1 MITLENVSKSYAKGQ
16 PALND
21 VSLHIDKGEFVFIVG
36 NSGSGKS
43 TLIKLLLKELE
54 PTSGTIIVNDQNLG
68 KMKRRKVPKYRRGV
82 GVVFQDFRLL
92 KDRNVYENVAFAQRV
107 IERPNRVIKKR
118 VPEILTLVGLAEK
131 YKSFPRELSGGE
143 QQRVALA
150 RALVNRPNILL
161 ADEPTGNLDPKNS
174 LEIMKLLEEINE
186 RGTTVL
192 VVTHNREIVNSFRK
206 RVITMRKG
214 VIVSDE
220 EEGGYL
226 EDSTIGYSAKQ
237 GIKNI
242 WRNIMFSA
250 ASIATMTACIFLF
263 GLFFSLLINFRYI
276 VKNAEEGVAVTVLFD
291 DGVDQATIN
300 SIGEQIKAYK
310 GVTKVEYVSAEEAW
324 DEWSK
329 QYFGD
334 TELASEMAEGFKN
347 DNPLANSSSYS
358 VYVDKIEHQD
368 ALVKYIEGLDG
379 VREVNQLKGATQ
391 TLSSFNTLLTYISV
405 AIILIL
411 LCVAVFL
418 ISNTVAIGISIRK
431 EEIGIMKLIGATNF
445 FVRAPFLIEGMI
457 IGLIGAIIPLV
468 LLFVMYK
475 KVIEY
480 VLTKFSMLSSVV
492 QFMSV
497 TQVFEVLTP
506 VALILGMG
514 IGLFGS
520 VITIRKHLRV

>member
-1 MITLENVSKSYAKGQ
+1 
-16 PALND
+16 
-21 VSLHIDKGEFVFIVG
+21 
-36 NSGSGKS
+36 
-43 TLIKLLLKELE
+43 
-54 PTSGTIIVNDQNLG
+54 
-68 KMKRRKVPKYRRGV
+68 
-82 GVVFQDFRLL
+82 
-92 KDRNVYENVAFAQRV
+92 
-107 IERPNRVIKKR
+107 
-118 VPEILTLVGLAEK
+118 
-131 YKSFPRELSGGE
+131 
-143 QQRVALA
+143 
-150 RALVNRPNILL
+150 
-161 ADEPTGNLDPKNS
+161 
-174 LEIMKLLEEINE
+174 
-186 RGTTVL
+186 
-192 VVTHNREIVNSFRK
+192 
-206 RVITMRKG
+206 
-214 VIVSDE
+214 
-220 EEGGYL
+220 
-226 EDSTIGYSAKQ
+226 
-237 GIKNI
+237 
-242 WRNIMFSA
+242 MFSA

-329 QYFGD
+329 QFFGD
-334 TELASEMAEGFKN
+334 TELESEMAEGFKN

>member
-1 MITLENVSKSYAKGQ
+1 
-16 PALND
+16 
-21 VSLHIDKGEFVFIVG
+21 
-36 NSGSGKS
+36 
-43 TLIKLLLKELE
+43 
-54 PTSGTIIVNDQNLG
+54 
-68 KMKRRKVPKYRRGV
+68 
-82 GVVFQDFRLL
+82 
-92 KDRNVYENVAFAQRV
+92 
-107 IERPNRVIKKR
+107 
-118 VPEILTLVGLAEK
+118 
-131 YKSFPRELSGGE
+131 
-143 QQRVALA
+143 
-150 RALVNRPNILL
+150 
-161 ADEPTGNLDPKNS
+161 
-174 LEIMKLLEEINE
+174 
-186 RGTTVL
+186 
-192 VVTHNREIVNSFRK
+192 
-206 RVITMRKG
+206 
-214 VIVSDE
+214 
-220 EEGGYL
+220 
-226 EDSTIGYSAKQ
+226 
-237 GIKNI
+237 
-242 WRNIMFSA
+242 MFSA

-329 QYFGD
+329 QYFVD
-334 TELASEMAEGFKN
+334 TELESEMAEGFKN

>member
-1 MITLENVSKSYAKGQ
+1 
-16 PALND
+16 
-21 VSLHIDKGEFVFIVG
+21 
-36 NSGSGKS
+36 
-43 TLIKLLLKELE
+43 
-54 PTSGTIIVNDQNLG
+54 
-68 KMKRRKVPKYRRGV
+68 
-82 GVVFQDFRLL
+82 
-92 KDRNVYENVAFAQRV
+92 
-107 IERPNRVIKKR
+107 
-118 VPEILTLVGLAEK
+118 
-131 YKSFPRELSGGE
+131 
-143 QQRVALA
+143 
-150 RALVNRPNILL
+150 
-161 ADEPTGNLDPKNS
+161 
-174 LEIMKLLEEINE
+174 
-186 RGTTVL
+186 
-192 VVTHNREIVNSFRK
+192 
-206 RVITMRKG
+206 
-214 VIVSDE
+214 
-220 EEGGYL
+220 
-226 EDSTIGYSAKQ
+226 
-237 GIKNI
+237 
-242 WRNIMFSA
+242 MFSA

-334 TELASEMAEGFKN
+334 TELESEMAEGFKN

-480 VLTKFSMLSSVV
+480 VLTKFSMLNSVV

>member
-16 PALND
+16 PTLND

-150 RALVNRPNILL
+150 RALVNRPSILL

-226 EDSTIGYSAKQ
+226 ED
-237 GIKNI
+237 
-242 WRNIMFSA
+242 
-250 ASIATMTACIFLF
+250 
-263 GLFFSLLINFRYI
+263 
-276 VKNAEEGVAVTVLFD
+276 
-291 DGVDQATIN
+291 
-300 SIGEQIKAYK
+300 
-310 GVTKVEYVSAEEAW
+310 
-324 DEWSK
+324 
-329 QYFGD
+329 
-334 TELASEMAEGFKN
+334 
-347 DNPLANSSSYS
+347 
-358 VYVDKIEHQD
+358 
-368 ALVKYIEGLDG
+368 
-379 VREVNQLKGATQ
+379 
-391 TLSSFNTLLTYISV
+391 
-405 AIILIL
+405 
-411 LCVAVFL
+411 
-418 ISNTVAIGISIRK
+418 
-431 EEIGIMKLIGATNF
+431 
-445 FVRAPFLIEGMI
+445 
-457 IGLIGAIIPLV
+457 
-468 LLFVMYK
+468 
-475 KVIEY
+475 
-480 VLTKFSMLSSVV
+480 
-492 QFMSV
+492 
-497 TQVFEVLTP
+497 
-506 VALILGMG
+506 
-514 IGLFGS
+514 
-520 VITIRKHLRV
+520 

>member
-1 MITLENVSKSYAKGQ
+1 MY
-16 PALND
+16 
-21 VSLHIDKGEFVFIVG
+21 
-36 NSGSGKS
+36 
-43 TLIKLLLKELE
+43 
-54 PTSGTIIVNDQNLG
+54 
-68 KMKRRKVPKYRRGV
+68 KR
-82 GVVFQDFRLL
+82 Q
-92 KDRNVYENVAFAQRV
+92 
-107 IERPNRVIKKR
+107 
-118 VPEILTLVGLAEK
+118 
-131 YKSFPRELSGGE
+131 
-143 QQRVALA
+143 
-150 RALVNRPNILL
+150 
-161 ADEPTGNLDPKNS
+161 
-174 LEIMKLLEEINE
+174 
-186 RGTTVL
+186 
-192 VVTHNREIVNSFRK
+192 
-206 RVITMRKG
+206 
-214 VIVSDE
+214 
-220 EEGGYL
+220 
-226 EDSTIGYSAKQ
+226 
-237 GIKNI
+237 
-242 WRNIMFSA
+242 
-250 ASIATMTACIFLF
+250 ACIFLF

-334 TELASEMAEGFKN
+334 TELESEMAEGFKN

>member
-1 MITLENVSKSYAKGQ
+1 
-16 PALND
+16 
-21 VSLHIDKGEFVFIVG
+21 
-36 NSGSGKS
+36 
-43 TLIKLLLKELE
+43 
-54 PTSGTIIVNDQNLG
+54 
-68 KMKRRKVPKYRRGV
+68 
-82 GVVFQDFRLL
+82 
-92 KDRNVYENVAFAQRV
+92 
-107 IERPNRVIKKR
+107 
-118 VPEILTLVGLAEK
+118 
-131 YKSFPRELSGGE
+131 
-143 QQRVALA
+143 
-150 RALVNRPNILL
+150 
-161 ADEPTGNLDPKNS
+161 
-174 LEIMKLLEEINE
+174 
-186 RGTTVL
+186 
-192 VVTHNREIVNSFRK
+192 
-206 RVITMRKG
+206 
-214 VIVSDE
+214 
-220 EEGGYL
+220 
-226 EDSTIGYSAKQ
+226 
-237 GIKNI
+237 
-242 WRNIMFSA
+242 MFSA
-250 ASIATMTACIFLF
+250 ASIATVTACIFLF

-334 TELASEMAEGFKN
+334 TELESEMAEGFKN

>member
-1 MITLENVSKSYAKGQ
+1 
-16 PALND
+16 
-21 VSLHIDKGEFVFIVG
+21 
-36 NSGSGKS
+36 
-43 TLIKLLLKELE
+43 
-54 PTSGTIIVNDQNLG
+54 
-68 KMKRRKVPKYRRGV
+68 
-82 GVVFQDFRLL
+82 
-92 KDRNVYENVAFAQRV
+92 
-107 IERPNRVIKKR
+107 
-118 VPEILTLVGLAEK
+118 
-131 YKSFPRELSGGE
+131 
-143 QQRVALA
+143 
-150 RALVNRPNILL
+150 
-161 ADEPTGNLDPKNS
+161 
-174 LEIMKLLEEINE
+174 
-186 RGTTVL
+186 
-192 VVTHNREIVNSFRK
+192 
-206 RVITMRKG
+206 
-214 VIVSDE
+214 
-220 EEGGYL
+220 
-226 EDSTIGYSAKQ
+226 
-237 GIKNI
+237 
-242 WRNIMFSA
+242 MFSA

-334 TELASEMAEGFKN
+334 TELESEMAEGFKN

-520 VITIRKHLRV
+520 VIRKHLRV

>member
-1 MITLENVSKSYAKGQ
+1 
-16 PALND
+16 
-21 VSLHIDKGEFVFIVG
+21 
-36 NSGSGKS
+36 
-43 TLIKLLLKELE
+43 
-54 PTSGTIIVNDQNLG
+54 
-68 KMKRRKVPKYRRGV
+68 
-82 GVVFQDFRLL
+82 
-92 KDRNVYENVAFAQRV
+92 
-107 IERPNRVIKKR
+107 
-118 VPEILTLVGLAEK
+118 
-131 YKSFPRELSGGE
+131 
-143 QQRVALA
+143 
-150 RALVNRPNILL
+150 
-161 ADEPTGNLDPKNS
+161 
-174 LEIMKLLEEINE
+174 
-186 RGTTVL
+186 
-192 VVTHNREIVNSFRK
+192 
-206 RVITMRKG
+206 
-214 VIVSDE
+214 
-220 EEGGYL
+220 
-226 EDSTIGYSAKQ
+226 
-237 GIKNI
+237 
-242 WRNIMFSA
+242 MFSA

-334 TELASEMAEGFKN
+334 TERESEMAEGFKN

>member
-1 MITLENVSKSYAKGQ
+1 
-16 PALND
+16 
-21 VSLHIDKGEFVFIVG
+21 
-36 NSGSGKS
+36 
-43 TLIKLLLKELE
+43 
-54 PTSGTIIVNDQNLG
+54 
-68 KMKRRKVPKYRRGV
+68 
-82 GVVFQDFRLL
+82 
-92 KDRNVYENVAFAQRV
+92 
-107 IERPNRVIKKR
+107 
-118 VPEILTLVGLAEK
+118 
-131 YKSFPRELSGGE
+131 
-143 QQRVALA
+143 
-150 RALVNRPNILL
+150 
-161 ADEPTGNLDPKNS
+161 
-174 LEIMKLLEEINE
+174 
-186 RGTTVL
+186 
-192 VVTHNREIVNSFRK
+192 
-206 RVITMRKG
+206 
-214 VIVSDE
+214 
-220 EEGGYL
+220 
-226 EDSTIGYSAKQ
+226 
-237 GIKNI
+237 
-242 WRNIMFSA
+242 MFSA

-334 TELASEMAEGFKN
+334 TELESEMAEGFKN

-405 AIILIL
+405 TIILIL

>member
-1 MITLENVSKSYAKGQ
+1 
-16 PALND
+16 
-21 VSLHIDKGEFVFIVG
+21 
-36 NSGSGKS
+36 
-43 TLIKLLLKELE
+43 
-54 PTSGTIIVNDQNLG
+54 
-68 KMKRRKVPKYRRGV
+68 
-82 GVVFQDFRLL
+82 
-92 KDRNVYENVAFAQRV
+92 
-107 IERPNRVIKKR
+107 
-118 VPEILTLVGLAEK
+118 
-131 YKSFPRELSGGE
+131 
-143 QQRVALA
+143 
-150 RALVNRPNILL
+150 
-161 ADEPTGNLDPKNS
+161 
-174 LEIMKLLEEINE
+174 
-186 RGTTVL
+186 
-192 VVTHNREIVNSFRK
+192 
-206 RVITMRKG
+206 
-214 VIVSDE
+214 
-220 EEGGYL
+220 
-226 EDSTIGYSAKQ
+226 
-237 GIKNI
+237 
-242 WRNIMFSA
+242 MFSA

-329 QYFGD
+329 QYFGG
-334 TELASEMAEGFKN
+334 TELESEMAEGFKN

>member
-1 MITLENVSKSYAKGQ
+1 
-16 PALND
+16 
-21 VSLHIDKGEFVFIVG
+21 
-36 NSGSGKS
+36 
-43 TLIKLLLKELE
+43 
-54 PTSGTIIVNDQNLG
+54 
-68 KMKRRKVPKYRRGV
+68 
-82 GVVFQDFRLL
+82 
-92 KDRNVYENVAFAQRV
+92 
-107 IERPNRVIKKR
+107 
-118 VPEILTLVGLAEK
+118 
-131 YKSFPRELSGGE
+131 
-143 QQRVALA
+143 
-150 RALVNRPNILL
+150 
-161 ADEPTGNLDPKNS
+161 
-174 LEIMKLLEEINE
+174 
-186 RGTTVL
+186 
-192 VVTHNREIVNSFRK
+192 
-206 RVITMRKG
+206 
-214 VIVSDE
+214 
-220 EEGGYL
+220 
-226 EDSTIGYSAKQ
+226 
-237 GIKNI
+237 
-242 WRNIMFSA
+242 MFSA

-276 VKNAEEGVAVTVLFD
+276 VKTAEEGVAVTVLFD

-334 TELASEMAEGFKN
+334 TELESEMAEGFKN

>member
-1 MITLENVSKSYAKGQ
+1 
-16 PALND
+16 
-21 VSLHIDKGEFVFIVG
+21 
-36 NSGSGKS
+36 
-43 TLIKLLLKELE
+43 
-54 PTSGTIIVNDQNLG
+54 
-68 KMKRRKVPKYRRGV
+68 
-82 GVVFQDFRLL
+82 
-92 KDRNVYENVAFAQRV
+92 
-107 IERPNRVIKKR
+107 
-118 VPEILTLVGLAEK
+118 
-131 YKSFPRELSGGE
+131 
-143 QQRVALA
+143 
-150 RALVNRPNILL
+150 
-161 ADEPTGNLDPKNS
+161 
-174 LEIMKLLEEINE
+174 
-186 RGTTVL
+186 
-192 VVTHNREIVNSFRK
+192 
-206 RVITMRKG
+206 
-214 VIVSDE
+214 
-220 EEGGYL
+220 
-226 EDSTIGYSAKQ
+226 
-237 GIKNI
+237 
-242 WRNIMFSA
+242 MFSA

-334 TELASEMAEGFKN
+334 TELESEMAEGFKN

-520 VITIRKHLRV
+520 VITISKHLRV

>member
-1 MITLENVSKSYAKGQ
+1 LSATK
-16 PALND
+16 
-21 VSLHIDKGEFVFIVG
+21 
-36 NSGSGKS
+36 
-43 TLIKLLLKELE
+43 
-54 PTSGTIIVNDQNLG
+54 
-68 KMKRRKVPKYRRGV
+68 RKV
-82 GVVFQDFRLL
+82 D
-92 KDRNVYENVAFAQRV
+92 
-107 IERPNRVIKKR
+107 
-118 VPEILTLVGLAEK
+118 IL
-131 YKSFPRELSGGE
+131 R
-143 QQRVALA
+143 
-150 RALVNRPNILL
+150 I
-161 ADEPTGNLDPKNS
+161 
-174 LEIMKLLEEINE
+174 
-186 RGTTVL
+186 
-192 VVTHNREIVNSFRK
+192 
-206 RVITMRKG
+206 
-214 VIVSDE
+214 
-220 EEGGYL
+220 
-226 EDSTIGYSAKQ
+226 STIGYSAKQ

-334 TELASEMAEGFKN
+334 TELESEMAEGFKN

>member
-1 MITLENVSKSYAKGQ
+1 
-16 PALND
+16 
-21 VSLHIDKGEFVFIVG
+21 
-36 NSGSGKS
+36 
-43 TLIKLLLKELE
+43 
-54 PTSGTIIVNDQNLG
+54 
-68 KMKRRKVPKYRRGV
+68 
-82 GVVFQDFRLL
+82 
-92 KDRNVYENVAFAQRV
+92 
-107 IERPNRVIKKR
+107 
-118 VPEILTLVGLAEK
+118 
-131 YKSFPRELSGGE
+131 
-143 QQRVALA
+143 
-150 RALVNRPNILL
+150 
-161 ADEPTGNLDPKNS
+161 
-174 LEIMKLLEEINE
+174 
-186 RGTTVL
+186 
-192 VVTHNREIVNSFRK
+192 
-206 RVITMRKG
+206 
-214 VIVSDE
+214 
-220 EEGGYL
+220 
-226 EDSTIGYSAKQ
+226 
-237 GIKNI
+237 
-242 WRNIMFSA
+242 MFSA

-334 TELASEMAEGFKN
+334 TELESEMAEGFKN

-506 VALILGMG
+506 VAMILGMG

>member
-1 MITLENVSKSYAKGQ
+1 
-16 PALND
+16 
-21 VSLHIDKGEFVFIVG
+21 
-36 NSGSGKS
+36 
-43 TLIKLLLKELE
+43 
-54 PTSGTIIVNDQNLG
+54 
-68 KMKRRKVPKYRRGV
+68 
-82 GVVFQDFRLL
+82 
-92 KDRNVYENVAFAQRV
+92 
-107 IERPNRVIKKR
+107 
-118 VPEILTLVGLAEK
+118 
-131 YKSFPRELSGGE
+131 
-143 QQRVALA
+143 
-150 RALVNRPNILL
+150 
-161 ADEPTGNLDPKNS
+161 
-174 LEIMKLLEEINE
+174 
-186 RGTTVL
+186 
-192 VVTHNREIVNSFRK
+192 
-206 RVITMRKG
+206 
-214 VIVSDE
+214 
-220 EEGGYL
+220 
-226 EDSTIGYSAKQ
+226 
-237 GIKNI
+237 
-242 WRNIMFSA
+242 MFSA

-310 GVTKVEYVSAEEAW
+310 GVTKVEYVSAEEAC

-334 TELASEMAEGFKN
+334 TELESEMAEGFKN

>member
-1 MITLENVSKSYAKGQ
+1 
-16 PALND
+16 
-21 VSLHIDKGEFVFIVG
+21 
-36 NSGSGKS
+36 
-43 TLIKLLLKELE
+43 
-54 PTSGTIIVNDQNLG
+54 
-68 KMKRRKVPKYRRGV
+68 
-82 GVVFQDFRLL
+82 
-92 KDRNVYENVAFAQRV
+92 
-107 IERPNRVIKKR
+107 
-118 VPEILTLVGLAEK
+118 
-131 YKSFPRELSGGE
+131 
-143 QQRVALA
+143 
-150 RALVNRPNILL
+150 
-161 ADEPTGNLDPKNS
+161 
-174 LEIMKLLEEINE
+174 
-186 RGTTVL
+186 
-192 VVTHNREIVNSFRK
+192 
-206 RVITMRKG
+206 
-214 VIVSDE
+214 
-220 EEGGYL
+220 
-226 EDSTIGYSAKQ
+226 
-237 GIKNI
+237 
-242 WRNIMFSA
+242 MFSA

-334 TELASEMAEGFKN
+334 TELESEMAEGFKN
-347 DNPLANSSSYS
+347 DNPLANCSSYS

>member
-1 MITLENVSKSYAKGQ
+1 M
-16 PALND
+16 
-21 VSLHIDKGEFVFIVG
+21 
-36 NSGSGKS
+36 
-43 TLIKLLLKELE
+43 
-54 PTSGTIIVNDQNLG
+54 
-68 KMKRRKVPKYRRGV
+68 
-82 GVVFQDFRLL
+82 
-92 KDRNVYENVAFAQRV
+92 
-107 IERPNRVIKKR
+107 
-118 VPEILTLVGLAEK
+118 
-131 YKSFPRELSGGE
+131 
-143 QQRVALA
+143 
-150 RALVNRPNILL
+150 
-161 ADEPTGNLDPKNS
+161 
-174 LEIMKLLEEINE
+174 
-186 RGTTVL
+186 
-192 VVTHNREIVNSFRK
+192 
-206 RVITMRKG
+206 
-214 VIVSDE
+214 
-220 EEGGYL
+220 
-226 EDSTIGYSAKQ
+226 
-237 GIKNI
+237 
-242 WRNIMFSA
+242 
-250 ASIATMTACIFLF
+250 
-263 GLFFSLLINFRYI
+263 
-276 VKNAEEGVAVTVLFD
+276 
-291 DGVDQATIN
+291 
-300 SIGEQIKAYK
+300 
-310 GVTKVEYVSAEEAW
+310 
-324 DEWSK
+324 
-329 QYFGD
+329 
-334 TELASEMAEGFKN
+334 
-347 DNPLANSSSYS
+347 
-358 VYVDKIEHQD
+358 DKIEHQD

-457 IGLIGAIIPLV
+457 IGPLV

>member
-1 MITLENVSKSYAKGQ
+1 
-16 PALND
+16 
-21 VSLHIDKGEFVFIVG
+21 
-36 NSGSGKS
+36 
-43 TLIKLLLKELE
+43 
-54 PTSGTIIVNDQNLG
+54 
-68 KMKRRKVPKYRRGV
+68 
-82 GVVFQDFRLL
+82 
-92 KDRNVYENVAFAQRV
+92 
-107 IERPNRVIKKR
+107 
-118 VPEILTLVGLAEK
+118 
-131 YKSFPRELSGGE
+131 
-143 QQRVALA
+143 
-150 RALVNRPNILL
+150 
-161 ADEPTGNLDPKNS
+161 
-174 LEIMKLLEEINE
+174 
-186 RGTTVL
+186 
-192 VVTHNREIVNSFRK
+192 
-206 RVITMRKG
+206 
-214 VIVSDE
+214 
-220 EEGGYL
+220 
-226 EDSTIGYSAKQ
+226 
-237 GIKNI
+237 
-242 WRNIMFSA
+242 MFSA

-276 VKNAEEGVAVTVLFD
+276 VKNAEEGVAVTILFD

-334 TELASEMAEGFKN
+334 TELESEMAEGFKN

>member
-1 MITLENVSKSYAKGQ
+1 
-16 PALND
+16 
-21 VSLHIDKGEFVFIVG
+21 
-36 NSGSGKS
+36 
-43 TLIKLLLKELE
+43 
-54 PTSGTIIVNDQNLG
+54 
-68 KMKRRKVPKYRRGV
+68 
-82 GVVFQDFRLL
+82 
-92 KDRNVYENVAFAQRV
+92 
-107 IERPNRVIKKR
+107 
-118 VPEILTLVGLAEK
+118 
-131 YKSFPRELSGGE
+131 
-143 QQRVALA
+143 
-150 RALVNRPNILL
+150 
-161 ADEPTGNLDPKNS
+161 
-174 LEIMKLLEEINE
+174 
-186 RGTTVL
+186 
-192 VVTHNREIVNSFRK
+192 
-206 RVITMRKG
+206 
-214 VIVSDE
+214 
-220 EEGGYL
+220 
-226 EDSTIGYSAKQ
+226 
-237 GIKNI
+237 
-242 WRNIMFSA
+242 MFSA

-310 GVTKVEYVSAEEAW
+310 GVTKVEYVSSEEAW

-334 TELASEMAEGFKN
+334 TELESEMAEGFKN

>member
-1 MITLENVSKSYAKGQ
+1 
-16 PALND
+16 
-21 VSLHIDKGEFVFIVG
+21 
-36 NSGSGKS
+36 
-43 TLIKLLLKELE
+43 
-54 PTSGTIIVNDQNLG
+54 
-68 KMKRRKVPKYRRGV
+68 
-82 GVVFQDFRLL
+82 
-92 KDRNVYENVAFAQRV
+92 
-107 IERPNRVIKKR
+107 
-118 VPEILTLVGLAEK
+118 
-131 YKSFPRELSGGE
+131 
-143 QQRVALA
+143 
-150 RALVNRPNILL
+150 
-161 ADEPTGNLDPKNS
+161 
-174 LEIMKLLEEINE
+174 
-186 RGTTVL
+186 
-192 VVTHNREIVNSFRK
+192 
-206 RVITMRKG
+206 
-214 VIVSDE
+214 
-220 EEGGYL
+220 
-226 EDSTIGYSAKQ
+226 
-237 GIKNI
+237 
-242 WRNIMFSA
+242 MFSA

-276 VKNAEEGVAVTVLFD
+276 VKNAEEGVAVTVLF

-334 TELASEMAEGFKN
+334 TELESEMAEGFKN